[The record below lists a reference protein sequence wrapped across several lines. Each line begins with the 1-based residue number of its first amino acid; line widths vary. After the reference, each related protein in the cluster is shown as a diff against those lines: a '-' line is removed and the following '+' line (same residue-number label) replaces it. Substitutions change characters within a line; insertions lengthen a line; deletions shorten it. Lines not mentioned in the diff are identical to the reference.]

1 MVWQTSHVSRC
12 AAYKHFLFFFWETK
26 ETKIALL
33 HNHRLLN
40 TSTVIIPP
48 SLFPQSAESIYW
60 KAWLQQF
67 TGKKLGG
74 TSITPHKLLG
84 KLAVD
89 TKGTVHWMYLST
101 KGKENLAGVHS
112 MLTQADLT
120 HLLSNVCVQLFAKAV
135 RCWFIKI
142 VTRSTTKLFMGCDWM
157 Q

>member
-1 MVWQTSHVSRC
+1 MRSVKTFPLLFLVNRRNKNRTPAQSQTAQYEHG
-12 AAYKHFLFFFWETK
+12 
-26 ETKIALL
+26 
-33 HNHRLLN
+33 
-40 TSTVIIPP
+40 IILPP

-67 TGKKLGG
+67 TGKKLEG
-74 TSITPHKLLG
+74 TSITPHKLLW

-112 MLTQADLT
+112 MLTQADLA
-120 HLLSNVCVQLFAKAV
+120 HLLSNLFVQLFAKAIT
-135 RCWFIKI
+135 CWLIKI
-142 VTRSTTKLFMGCDWM
+142 VTGSTTKLFMGWDWM